1 MSFAR
6 DPLSMWKTSFATIL
20 VVLFLISSPT
30 SVISGPVE
38 DGITAL
44 DRGQFPVA
52 YQAFRKGAE
61 AGNAEAQVQLATM
74 LIDAL
79 GVRRNYGAAAKW
91 LRAAAE
97 RGHRYAMYRLGR
109 LYEDGLI
116 GEPDI
121 AQAVQWYTKG
131 VRRREPNA
139 AFRLAT
145 LYEQGRGVGPD
156 RERALKLYRLAA
168 AGSVLK
174 ATHRLGSAL
183 VRDNARP
190 ADMVEGA
197 MWLELALR
205 GGDVDVIDELKNIR
219 VALTPAQRAAVRSR
233 VRTHLRKAAHH

>member
-1 MSFAR
+1 MSFAG
-6 DPLSMWKTSFATIL
+6 DKLKMWKTIFTTTGM
-20 VVLFLISSPT
+20 VLFLVSSPAST
-30 SVISGPVE
+30 IAGPVE
-38 DGITAL
+38 DGIAAL
-44 DRGQFPVA
+44 DRGQFPQA
-52 YQAFRKGAE
+52 YQAFLKGAN

-79 GVRRNYGAAAKW
+79 GVRRDHGTAAKW
-91 LRAAAE
+91 LKAAAD

-109 LYEDGLI
+109 LFEDGQT

-121 AQAVQWYTKG
+121 TQAVQWYTKA

-139 AFRLAT
+139 AFRLGA
-145 LYEQGRGVGPD
+145 LYERGRGVRAD

-183 VRDNARP
+183 VQSNERT
-190 ADMVEGA
+190 ADLVEGA

-205 GGDVDVIDELKNIR
+205 GGDVDVIDELKAIR
-219 VALTPAQRAAVRSR
+219 AALSPAQRAAVRSR
-233 VRTHLRKAAHH
+233 VRAHVRKEAHH